1 MPVTVEVTESA
12 SEALELAGAFLQAR
26 PVEHNLLLT
35 LLTDRVAHPQAGRY
49 WIGRR
54 DDEVAGVGFQSPLTF
69 PPTLTP
75 MPAEVARAIAEAAL
89 ASGDLPGVTGE
100 AATAAAFAG
109 HWAEICKVA
118 ATPVFGQRL
127 YHLGELRL
135 PEGVSGR
142 LRPATRADYPVVEA
156 FTIAFHEYIGEH
168 GFSPAVLAS
177 RVDAGQ
183 MWLWEDGEP
192 VSCAMHSAAVAGVT
206 RIQQVYTPPA
216 KRRHGY
222 AGACVAQ
229 LSERLVDAGLQCVL
243 YAELA
248 NPTSNSV
255 YRSLGYRA
263 VVEVLRY
270 RFTPGG

>member
-89 ASGDLPGVTGE
+89 AGGDLPGVTGE

-248 NPTSNSV
+248 NPRSNSV
-255 YRSLGYRA
+255 SRSRGSRA
-263 VVEVLRY
+263 VVDVLRY